1 MGRLSID
8 YRYGG
13 YLYLLQERGNKRT
26 HLAAEEILVTRY
38 AAVKLYDLGHRAK
51 LQAFLAGLP

>member
-1 MGRLSID
+1 MGRLAID

-26 HLAAEEILVTRY
+26 HFAEEILVTRY